1 MTALSGGQNLV
12 QTRRSNGG
20 SSKSEM
26 QRHGRMV
33 SDKVGRGSQREKSVY
48 KNGNLYTQSEVNG
61 AALFEAY
68 NTWELQ
74 NGIFWL
80 TKHPE
85 DYKVNSKEIQFEDF
99 D

>member
-1 MTALSGGQNLV
+1 MKALSGGQTSER
-12 QTRRSNGG
+12 TRLSNGG

-33 SDKVGRGSQREKSVY
+33 SDKVGRGSQHGKSVY